1 MKIKN
6 LFVTFLTLTFVTFT
20 YAASDTTS
28 SIRGVIKGPDGNP
41 VANASVT
48 LIHEPSGS
56 TVSKS
61 SNAQGVFIANNLRVG
76 GPYKL
81 TVVSAYGSQSVSD
94 IYTKLSE
101 HFQHHLCLKNLKM

>member
-6 LFVTFLTLTFVTFT
+6 LFATFLTLTFVTFT

-28 SIRGVIKGPDGNP
+28 SIRGVITGPDGDP

-48 LIHEPSGS
+48 VVHEPSGS

-61 SNAQGVFIANNLRVG
+61 SNAQGVFIAYSCFG
-76 GPYKL
+76 IW
-81 TVVSAYGSQSVSD
+81 QSISFR
-94 IYTKLSE
+94 YLY
-101 HFQHHLCLKNLKM
+101 